1 MSFNSEDYD
10 VIKKKLLVSCL
21 SKIGDI
27 LGDRCC
33 NDVGCLDEAGFT
45 VDELNQMAV
54 DMHYYNGDPEV
65 YEEGE
70 ILDDHSFLF
79 LFSKYIENDI
89 QLTPAQLYVLG
100 NLISEV

>member
-1 MSFNSEDYD
+1 MSFNSEDYNL
-10 VIKKKLLVSCL
+10 ITKKLLVACL
-21 SKIGDI
+21 GKIGDI
-27 LGDRCC
+27 LGSRCC
-33 NDVGCLDEAGFT
+33 NDVNCLDEAGFT
-45 VDELNQMAV
+45 VDELNKMAY
-54 DMHYYNGDPEV
+54 DMHCYNGDPKV

-89 QLTPAQLYVLG
+89 QLSPAQLYVLG